1 MTVTGDKLVEIRD
14 LSVDFHG
21 GGRVTNAVKRINIT
35 LPEATLRLLDRVAP
49 RGDRSRFIK
58 EAVHAYVEMRGKGRL
73 KHELKAGAKA
83 RASRDL
89 ALTAEWL
96 AVDEGT
102 WPARRK

>member
-1 MTVTGDKLVEIRD
+1 M
-14 LSVDFHG
+14 S
-21 GGRVTNAVKRINIT
+21 TNAVKRINIT

-73 KHELKAGAKA
+73 KHALKAGAKA

-89 ALTAEWL
+89 ALTADWF
-96 AVDEGT
+96 AVDAGT
-102 WPARRK
+102 WPTRRK